1 MVNAYTGKSN
11 QEVLDNLRKLVDMVG
26 AEKICVRLP
35 LIPEFNTK
43 EDRNRSKEYILESIN
58 QGVMIDV
65 FDYIRC

>member
-1 MVNAYTGKSN
+1 MPIPEKY

-35 LIPEFNTK
+35 LILEFNTK
-43 EDRNRSKEYILESIN
+43 EDRNRSKEYILERIN
-58 QGVMIDV
+58 QGVRIDV